1 MKTIEDWSITQHA
14 NIIGH
19 CNGRDIRTSRVID
32 RIGNVVKTESGS
44 EYELG
49 KPDPAFA
56 KRRSLMVCFCVKDV
70 FEAVD
75 VQIER
80 TTP

>member
-1 MKTIEDWSITQHA
+1 MKTIENWSITQHA

-19 CNGRDIRTSRVID
+19 CNGRDIRTSRVVD
-32 RIGNVVKTESGS
+32 RTDAIVKMESGS
-44 EYELG
+44 EYKLG
-49 KPDPAFA
+49 TPDPSFA
-56 KRRSLMVCFCVKDV
+56 KRRALMVCFNVEDV
-70 FEAVD
+70 WEAVD